1 MLVAN
6 TPPNHAVYMG
16 INAKLLPCKRI
27 ASGVIFL
34 CTMLLLGGMASN
46 GVRAQDEATDENEA
60 IKAAANVYAEEPV
73 DQNQKK
79 NMAAIGAILRAGKFE
94 NAGQQNDLD
103 TYFKTYALA
112 RWTQA
117 SALGKPLAD
126 YRKDLFNN
134 IRQAKSGQVHDR
146 LNDLVMEYMNNLAK
160 SDKYHPAVRYN
171 AMLTIGDLN
180 SVEGSQPVPLEGAM
194 PILLAA
200 VNDPKQIDPVKIAAL
215 IGINRHVSAG
225 LNNAPIQGQVLSAML
240 KLAAPADS
248 SDSRDPGRESMRM
261 QAIEI
266 LGLLGN
272 VGANNQVVQF
282 LSGVAGD
289 TKSPFSL
296 RTTAAEALGK
306 LKYAGA
312 AGLNPTELAK
322 PLAQLMSDACGAEL
336 SVQL

>member
-117 SALGKPLAD
+117 MLWAN
-126 YRKDLFNN
+126 RW
-134 IRQAKSGQVHDR
+134 
-146 LNDLVMEYMNNLAK
+146 
-160 SDKYHPAVRYN
+160 
-171 AMLTIGDLN
+171 LTIGRTCSTIFDR
-180 SVEGSQPVPLEGAM
+180 PK
-194 PILLAA
+194 AA
-200 VNDPKQIDPVKIAAL
+200 
-215 IGINRHVSAG
+215 RFTTVS
-225 LNNAPIQGQVLSAML
+225 
-240 KLAAPADS
+240 
-248 SDSRDPGRESMRM
+248 
-261 QAIEI
+261 
-266 LGLLGN
+266 
-272 VGANNQVVQF
+272 
-282 LSGVAGD
+282 
-289 TKSPFSL
+289 
-296 RTTAAEALGK
+296 TTL
-306 LKYAGA
+306 
-312 AGLNPTELAK
+312 
-322 PLAQLMSDACGAEL
+322 
-336 SVQL
+336 